1 MNPSSIK
8 PILQDS
14 KEVQT
19 EVPPRTPGGTPKCQK
34 HSALVNVEGDGC
46 HSDIPQMPLREKFQ
60 NVQIHST
67 PNRSSNN
74 ENKLFNTSSEMGGE
88 ECHLFFNPDLT
99 HIPTDTTISGVDAVK
114 DLQHSLPSVT
124 SQKLPLS
131 SLMQYSSY
139 INVTFDLPH
148 ETSAQL

>member
-8 PILQDS
+8 PVLQDS

-19 EVPPRTPGGTPKCQK
+19 EDPPRTPGGTPKYQK
-34 HSALVNVEGDGC
+34 HLALVNAEGDAF
-46 HSDIPQMPLREKFQ
+46 HSDIPQMPMPEKFK

-74 ENKLFNTSSEMGGE
+74 ENKLFNASSEMGGE
-88 ECHLFFNPDLT
+88 NCQVFFNPNLT
-99 HIPTDTTISGVDAVK
+99 HIPTDTAISGVDAVN

-124 SQKLPLS
+124 SQNLPLS

-148 ETSAQL
+148 ETTAHL